1 MITVEQARQYLQS
14 QGIDNVPDFILAAWI
29 EQLQQIRTAWMPLP
43 GIDRAADSG
52 LPAGAIRLGQADKY
66 ISSQTAPSG
75 ASRSFRYQAFA
86 DRWKAQLA
94 LLNALDKYG
103 CATGLIP
110 RTQPRPHTA
119 VFGSRAV
126 AACVV
131 THEHDSELELHQ
143 HCDGSAIP
151 ALRPFDPGGRLRPRV
166 RDRLHLGSER

>member
-14 QGIDNVPDFILAAWI
+14 QGIDNVPDFILAAWV
-29 EQLQQIRTAWMPLP
+29 EQLQEIQDCLDAHYPASTALL
-43 GIDRAADSG
+43 IQAYLLA
-52 LPAGAIRLGQADKY
+52 LFALAQADKY

-110 RTQPRPHTA
+110 PNPTQTA
-119 VFGSRAV
+119 
-126 AACVV
+126 
-131 THEHDSELELHQ
+131 H
-143 HCDGSAIP
+143 
-151 ALRPFDPGGRLRPRV
+151 GGLWIARGGCMCEG
-166 RDRLHLGSER
+166 D